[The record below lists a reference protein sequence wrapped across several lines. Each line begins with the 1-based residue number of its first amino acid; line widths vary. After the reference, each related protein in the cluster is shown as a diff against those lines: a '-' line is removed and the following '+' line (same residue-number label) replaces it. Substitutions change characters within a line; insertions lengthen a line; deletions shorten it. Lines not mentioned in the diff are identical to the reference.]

1 MTKYLK
7 AFWKIIIY
15 NPFYEISKETNQIKE
30 LSLYSF
36 EEILSVK
43 MARADI
49 SYRKYELDSARYLVL
64 RVNHITKWF

>member
-49 SYRKYELDSARYLVL
+49 SYRKY
-64 RVNHITKWF
+64 